1 MTRGKVIDLAQR
13 NGMPVREVAFM
24 SPDELRQADEVFLTS
39 SVRTVLPVVR
49 VDGNDVG
56 NGRPGTVTR
65 RLMSLYRELVEAK
78 T

>member
-13 NGMPVREVAFM
+13 NGMPVREVACM

-49 VDGNDVG
+49 VDGNDEG